1 MMSFYLI
8 RGYGTTATVRLE
20 VGGGDGGGWT
30 GEQEQ
35 GGSERPGSHWR
46 AALQSGGNA
55 AGK

>member
-30 GEQEQ
+30 GEQGQ
-35 GGSERPGSHWR
+35 GSSERPGSHWR